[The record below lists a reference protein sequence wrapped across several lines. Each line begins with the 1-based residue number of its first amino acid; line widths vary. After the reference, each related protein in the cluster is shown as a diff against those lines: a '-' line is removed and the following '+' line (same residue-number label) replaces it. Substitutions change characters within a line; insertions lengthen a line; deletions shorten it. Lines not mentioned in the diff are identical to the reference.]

1 MRGSRTL
8 ARLITVVIAVIVTP
22 VAVGLLSSGGTSW
35 LMTYFQYGG
44 ARDGFG
50 SLMMPTLLQAL
61 GILLL
66 IAVVLTG
73 IWSSA
78 GLIAAGV
85 MAVVPLLLALL
96 PALLLESYRML
107 GPILPR
113 EWLDGLTYGIPLV
126 LLPALGAMG
135 IVLAIVR
142 HRPQRTATGLS
153 IIGLVAA
160 PVLLAAG
167 IWLLSWGIARG
178 QFTAL
183 QQFRFDFLPDAAA
196 AVLLGTLLSV
206 AGVFATRWSTFAL
219 VLPAAVLL
227 LLGLLVLVPDA
238 VFMMVGRIPMV
249 GRTLPQLLILGVGT
263 AVALVYLAFTAVL
276 LRVRKQAMST
286 AAGTGES
293 PFPAAGYPPV
303 PAPPYPPQYPPAAG
317 I

>member
-8 ARLITVVIAVIVTP
+8 ARLITIVIAVIVTP

-50 SLMMPTLLQAL
+50 PLVMPTLLQAL

-66 IAVVLTG
+66 LLVVLTG

-78 GLIAAGV
+78 GLIAVGV
-85 MAVVPLLLALL
+85 LAVVPLLLALL
-96 PALLLESYRML
+96 PALLLQSYRVL
-107 GPILPR
+107 GSVLPR

-126 LLPALGAMG
+126 LFPALGAMG
-135 IVLAIVR
+135 VVLVIVR
-142 HRPQRTATGLS
+142 RHPERTATGLS
-153 IIGLVAA
+153 IIGLVAS
-160 PVLLAAG
+160 PILLTAG
-167 IWLLSWGIARG
+167 ILLLSWGIARG

-219 VLPAAVLL
+219 VLPAAILL
-227 LLGLLVLVPDA
+227 LLGLLVLIPDA
-238 VFMMVGRIPMV
+238 VFMMVGRLPMV

-263 AVALVYLAFTAVL
+263 AIALVYLAFTVVL

-286 AAGTGES
+286 AAGTGA
-293 PFPAAGYPPV
+293 FPAAGYPPV
-303 PAPPYPPQYPPAAG
+303 PAPPYPPQYPPAPGA
-317 I
+317 